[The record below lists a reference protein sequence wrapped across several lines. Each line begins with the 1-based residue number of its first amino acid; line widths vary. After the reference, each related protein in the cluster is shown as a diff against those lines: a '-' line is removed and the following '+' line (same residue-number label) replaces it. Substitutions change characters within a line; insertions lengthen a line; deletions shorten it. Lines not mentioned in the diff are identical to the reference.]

1 MPQQQQRLAR
11 EIAVVLTVKILLLL
25 AIFLL
30 FFGPERRPDITPDV
44 LHRLLAPAPATPAT
58 S

>member
-1 MPQQQQRLAR
+1 MPQQQRLAR

-30 FFGPERRPDITPDV
+30 FFGPERRPDITPDL
-44 LHRLLAPAPATPAT
+44 LHRLLAPAPATPAA

>member
-1 MPQQQQRLAR
+1 MPHQRLVR
-11 EIAVVLTVKILLLL
+11 EIAVVLSVKILLLL

-44 LHRLLAPAPATPAT
+44 LHRLLAPTSATPAA